1 MGMMA
6 RVIWSYLYLR
16 RLKRRCSSLPL
27 KYQHRLKQWL
37 TACGFGRTVR
47 LGRSPDIHQPLTL
60 GLITPIILFPETL
73 ADRLT
78 DAEVDQV
85 GLHELAHLRRWDD
98 WTNLVQ
104 KLAEAAFFFH
114 PAVLW
119 IGRRLNLEREIACDD
134 WVVSLTGERRSYAAC
149 LTKLVELT
157 TWPQRLAL
165 APGAVMTRKQLSRRI
180 EMLLDRKR
188 NATPR
193 LSKLGFLATLGVL
206 IVAVAHCAQVSPVIA
221 VPERT
226 LTFAKPADQ
235 KEEPVAGLPSKVGK
249 KEIHQTQQNEALKQ
263 QDAILKQRDQ
273 ALREQAEALERLQ
286 VEALKQQDQAV
297 RQQAEVLWQQ
307 AEALKQQEQSLF
319 ERSRLFSFG
328 GEERK
333 PAIPESELLPLLISI
348 ARTDANADV
357 RKEAIKAIGRLE
369 SDASIDA
376 LLELYDALGDV
387 SLKQEVIAHL
397 LRWKGDNAKAL
408 AKLTQIAKTSSDLE
422 LRTAAFRQLAGVQ
435 GDAGAEALIS
445 IYDASSDVKVKESII
460 HYLGLNSGKKAVQ
473 KLMVIAKSDPDAKM
487 RLLAVR
493 RLGSLDE
500 AWPYHLVQ
508 GVVRGV
514 IAPEPSESPE
524 PSKPAEPPKPPR

>member
-1 MGMMA
+1 
-6 RVIWSYLYLR
+6 
-16 RLKRRCSSLPL
+16 
-27 KYQHRLKQWL
+27 
-37 TACGFGRTVR
+37 
-47 LGRSPDIHQPLTL
+47 
-60 GLITPIILFPETL
+60 
-73 ADRLT
+73 
-78 DAEVDQV
+78 
-85 GLHELAHLRRWDD
+85 
-98 WTNLVQ
+98 
-104 KLAEAAFFFH
+104 
-114 PAVLW
+114 
-119 IGRRLNLEREIACDD
+119 
-134 WVVSLTGERRSYAAC
+134 
-149 LTKLVELT
+149 
-157 TWPQRLAL
+157 
-165 APGAVMTRKQLSRRI
+165 
-180 EMLLDRKR
+180 MLLDRKR

-226 LTFAKPADQ
+226 TFVVEPADQ
-235 KEEPVAGLPSKVGK
+235 KEEPFATLPSKEERN
-249 KEIHQTQQNEALKQ
+249 EIYQTQQNKALKQ
-263 QDAILKQRDQ
+263 QDEILKQRDQ

-297 RQQAEVLWQQ
+297 RQQAEVLRQQ
-307 AEALKQQEQSLF
+307 AEALKRQEKSL
-319 ERSRLFSFG
+319 LGVGQGLSFG

-348 ARTDANADV
+348 AKTDANADV
-357 RKEAIKAIGRLE
+357 RREAIKAIGRLE

-376 LLELYDALGDV
+376 LLELYDTLGDV
-387 SLKQEVIAHL
+387 GLKQEVIAHL

-445 IYDASSDVKVKESII
+445 IYDGSNDVKVKESII
-460 HYLGLNSGKKAVQ
+460 HYWGLNNSKKAIQ

-500 AWPYHLVQ
+500 AWPYHLLQ
-508 GVVRGV
+508 GVVRGA

-524 PSKPAEPPKPPR
+524 PPKPAEQPRPPR